1 MRPDAPKPGVP
12 PAAGA
17 PERRPHV
24 AICVPTYQRP
34 LGLERLLRA
43 LGAQEFAGEAPCVSV
58 VVVDNDPEGSAREVC
73 EQASNW
79 IDYPLRYVIEKR
91 RCIPRVRNAGLEIA
105 MGFADFVA
113 FTDDD
118 MEPTPRWI
126 AELMRAQTR
135 FQAEVVAGP
144 CMPRFL
150 EPPPAWVVEGGF
162 HERPRHH
169 SGTPVDYAA
178 TGNALIRCR
187 TLHAM
192 ERLFDESLG
201 LQGAED
207 TEFFRRVS
215 RAGHRM
221 VWADEALVYECIPAS
236 RTSLRWLMRRRYRS
250 SNARA
255 SVELRRLEDRTR
267 ARALIDGIRCL
278 ARGGVRLA
286 LALATGR
293 GPVERAHALLLL
305 AGGAGWL
312 SGAIGFRY
320 QAYRSVDGR

>member
-1 MRPDAPKPGVP
+1 
-12 PAAGA
+12 
-17 PERRPHV
+17 V

-73 EQASNW
+73 EQAANW
-79 IDYPLRYVIEKR
+79 LDYPLRYVIEKR
-91 RCIPRVRNAGLEIA
+91 RGIPHVRNAALEIA

-126 AELMRAQTR
+126 AELLRVQAR

-144 CMPRFL
+144 CVPRFL

-162 HERPRHH
+162 HDRPRRR
-169 SGTPVDYAA
+169 SGTLVDHAA

-192 ERLFDESLG
+192 ERLFDERLG

-221 VWADEALVYECIPAS
+221 VWADEALVYECIPPS
-236 RTSLRWLMRRRYRS
+236 RTSVRWLVQRDYRTA
-250 SNARA
+250 NARGG
-255 SVELRRLEDRTR
+255 VELRRLEDRTR
-267 ARALIDGIRCL
+267 SRVLVDGVRCL
-278 ARGGVRLA
+278 VKGGVQLI

-293 GPVERAHALLLL
+293 GPAERVHALLLL
-305 AGGAGWL
+305 ASGAGWL
-312 SGAIGFRY
+312 SGAIGLRY